1 MIIVITGV
9 LTPYF
14 SIRRGRQPAFLVAD
28 HYRYVHTESEVKMR
42 RIYESCRNSRRKQR
56 RALVGE
62 ASRSIEVSEVSSSSL
77 SRGFTFLYRGLTL
90 LHRSPASIRLT
101 ETSMDN
107 EIMF

>member
-14 SIRRGRQPAFLVAD
+14 PFVGGQPAFLVAD
-28 HYRYVHTESEVKMR
+28 HYRYVESEVKMR
-42 RIYESCRNSRRKQR
+42 RIYESWRNSRRKQR

-101 ETSMDN
+101 GTSMDN